1 MNKSKVLIIG
11 IFLIVI
17 FGISYIFLAC
27 QPTTQKSTRTI
38 DLVDSLDSDIVLINF
53 EEGDR
58 AFIRNLLLKIDSC
71 KPKLIAVDAQ
81 FVDDKEPKQDSVL
94 MNAFKVIQNDILA
107 YGIDSGKAIKPISK
121 FGAFVTGMG
130 STFIQTVEGLSTTV
144 TPLQT
149 IDNEVHEQ
157 FALQVIKNWKP
168 DFKPNFK
175 TDESIVI
182 NFSRTLKQFIHF
194 NGSELTA
201 NNCKDLKNK
210 VVLVGYLGPGQEDK
224 LFTPLRRFG
233 RYDADEPDTYGLVVI
248 ANEIRTLLEYE
259 QQD

>member
-1 MNKSKVLIIG
+1 
-11 IFLIVI
+11 
-17 FGISYIFLAC
+17 
-27 QPTTQKSTRTI
+27 
-38 DLVDSLDSDIVLINF
+38 
-53 EEGDR
+53 
-58 AFIRNLLLKIDSC
+58 
-71 KPKLIAVDAQ
+71 
-81 FVDDKEPKQDSVL
+81 

-210 VVLVGYLGPGQEDK
+210 VVLVGYLGPGQEYK